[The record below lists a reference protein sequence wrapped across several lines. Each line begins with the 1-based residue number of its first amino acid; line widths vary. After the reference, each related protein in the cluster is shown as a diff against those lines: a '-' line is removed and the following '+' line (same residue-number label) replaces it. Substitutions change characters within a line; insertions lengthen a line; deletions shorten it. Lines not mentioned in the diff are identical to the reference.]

1 MRSILLCGLWVL
13 GLSQILFAQAPAT
26 WNGNIHLPGGAK
38 LGVTFDLNP
47 ASPEAPAGATIS
59 IPAQKVEKAPLSD
72 VTILATG
79 EFAGTYKP
87 EGVGENMWCRFSCVP
102 FDSGSQALGQMK
114 QMGQLFAVT
123 CDRDLGEI
131 ARRLPAPI
139 GPEEWR
145 GVIHL
150 PGGQTLAFTTRI
162 ERSPEMTLSATMSIA
177 SQGLT
182 DGKLHDFA
190 ANEETM
196 AFTLKPDG
204 APERAWAKFFAVRS
218 ADANSAIATMDQ
230 MGSKFAV
237 EMERI
242 VEGKESAILPKRPQT
257 PQPPFPYEC
266 RDVEVVN
273 DLSMFKLAGTLT
285 IPNAP
290 GKHPAAILIT
300 GSGPQDRDETIFDH
314 KPFLVIADHLTR
326 HGIAVL
332 RLDDRGFGGSTG
344 NHATATTQDFASDIA
359 AALTFLRD
367 QSEIDANRIGLI
379 GHSEG
384 GIIAPLVAATRPQEV
399 KFMVLLAAP
408 CIPGAE
414 LLKEQSEL
422 MARAAG
428 MKEEAIAVQ
437 NQAMPALL
445 AMVERDADNEEI
457 AAYIR
462 EEGLKQAT
470 AAGADPNSP
479 ETIAAVD
486 AVVKAQ
492 SQMLTTPWMR
502 WFIKYDPRPILT
514 SINCPV
520 LALNGSLDTQ
530 VPAQVNLAEIEKALK
545 KAGNTDV
552 TTREFPGLNH
562 LFQTARTGALDEYAQ
577 IEETFAPDAL
587 EAMTSWIRSRV
598 GLGD

>member
-1 MRSILLCGLWVL
+1 MKSIVLYGLWVL
-13 GLSQILFAQAPAT
+13 GLSRLLFAQTPTT

-38 LGVTFDLNP
+38 LGLTLDLTP
-47 ASPEAPAGATIS
+47 ASAEAPASATIS
-59 IPAQKVEKAPLSD
+59 IPAQKVEKAPLAD

-79 EFAGTYKP
+79 EFTGIYKP
-87 EGVGENMWCRFSCVP
+87 EGVGENMWCRIRCVP
-102 FDSGSQALGQMK
+102 FDSSAQALGHMK
-114 QMGQLFAVT
+114 QMGQLFAMT

-131 ARRLPAPI
+131 ARRMPAPI

-150 PGGQTLAFTTRI
+150 PGGQTLAFTTRL
-162 ERSPEMTLSATMSIA
+162 ERTPEMSLSATMSIP

-204 APERAWAKFFAVRS
+204 APERAWARFFAIRS
-218 ADANSAIATMDQ
+218 ADATTAMATMDQ

-242 VEGKESAILPKRPQT
+242 VEGKASAILPKRPQT
-257 PQPPFPYEC
+257 PQPPFPYQSRE
-266 RDVEVVN
+266 VEVVN

-285 IPNAP
+285 ISNAP

-314 KPFLVIADHLTR
+314 KPFLIIADHLTR
-326 HGIAVL
+326 QGIAIL

-359 AALTFLRD
+359 AALKFLRD
-367 QSEIDANRIGLI
+367 QPEIDANRIGLI

-384 GIIAPLVAATRPQEV
+384 GIIAPLVAATRPQDV
-399 KFMVLLAAP
+399 KFMLLLAAP

-414 LLKEQSEL
+414 LLKQQSDL

-445 AMVERDADNEEI
+445 AMIERDADDQEI

-462 EEGLKQAT
+462 AEGLKQAA

-479 ETIAAVD
+479 ETLAAVE

-492 SQMLTTPWMR
+492 TQMLTTPWMR
-502 WFIKYDPRPILT
+502 WFIKYDPRPILK
-514 SINCPV
+514 SITCPV
-520 LALNGSLDTQ
+520 LALNGSLDMQ
-530 VPAQVNLAEIEKALK
+530 VPAQVNLSEIEKALK
-545 KAGNTDV
+545 DAGNADV

-562 LFQTARTGALDEYAQ
+562 LFQTAKTGALDEYAQ
-577 IEETFAPDAL
+577 IEETFAPAVLD
-587 EAMTSWIRSRV
+587 AMTLWIRNHV